1 MGSRKRQDHGSE
13 QKGKGEERRG
23 TEKNIELN
31 KNNLKKEKKKENGRK
46 QLMMAVM
53 YELGTRHFVLRI
65 KFKISKGRETKSW
78 NIPLY
83 P

>member
-1 MGSRKRQDHGSE
+1 
-13 QKGKGEERRG
+13 
-23 TEKNIELN
+23 
-31 KNNLKKEKKKENGRK
+31 
-46 QLMMAVM
+46 MMAIM
-53 YELGTRHFVLRI
+53 CELGTRHFVLRI